1 MTLALQETKPPET
14 GHYGRGGAGN
24 YRNGNMDAGRKE
36 DARRQSEVQQ
46 EVHQQAVK
54 DVESSLKQPEKAYL
68 GVEKLE

>member
-1 MTLALQETKPPET
+1 
-14 GHYGRGGAGN
+14 
-24 YRNGNMDAGRKE
+24 MDAGRKE